1 MSNHNYK
8 YKIEVPRVNKHLDVW
23 EVVGASEEEAL
34 QNWKSGAA
42 KFRYSLPDPE
52 NSEAY
57 GAPVL
62 KPIDPPNCA
71 CDICHE

>member
-1 MSNHNYK
+1 MSDYK
-8 YKIEVPRVNKHLDVW
+8 YKIEVPRVEKHLDVW
-23 EVVGASEEEAL
+23 EVVAASEEEAL

-42 KFRYSLPDPE
+42 KFRFSLPE
-52 NSEAY
+52 TEAY
-57 GAPVL
+57 GEPVF